1 MSNFWQVVRQTA
13 DRIFRG
19 SKHSVAVI
27 TESIDRQATIQKLA
41 SGIRGLERERHDLIS
56 TIGKKVYSLHQRGKV
71 RNRDVLKDC
80 VRIDEMGQQMED
92 LQQQIEQIR
101 RLAATEEEIVV
112 ELEDEELL
120 TDEEAAAP
128 EEAAAAPEEVATPEE
143 VEEEEVATEP
153 PGEEQQPEPIEPE
166 PPSPHGD
173 EPKDSQQY

>member
-1 MSNFWQVVRQTA
+1 MSSFWQVIRQTA

-41 SGIRGLERERHDLIS
+41 SGMRGLERERHDLIS

-71 RNRDVLKDC
+71 RNRDVLNDC
-80 VRIDEMGQQMED
+80 VRIDEIGQQMED

-112 ELEDEELL
+112 ELEDEESL
-120 TDEEAAAP
+120 TDEEA
-128 EEAAAAPEEVATPEE
+128 ATPEE

-166 PPSPHGD
+166 SPSPPGD

>member
-1 MSNFWQVVRQTA
+1 MSNFWQVIRQTA
-13 DRIFRG
+13 DRVFRG

-41 SGIRGLERERHDLIS
+41 SGIRGLEHERHDLIS

-71 RNRDVLKDC
+71 RNRDVLNDC
-80 VRIDEMGQQMED
+80 VRIDEIGQQMAD

-112 ELEDEELL
+112 ELEDEESL
-120 TDEEAAAP
+120 TDEEAAA
-128 EEAAAAPEEVATPEE
+128 PEE

-166 PPSPHGD
+166 PPDTNWD
-173 EPKDSQQY
+173 EPDDSQQY

>member
-1 MSNFWQVVRQTA
+1 MSNFWQVVKQTA
-13 DRIFRG
+13 DRVFRG

-41 SGIRGLERERHDLIS
+41 SRMRGLERERHDLIS

-71 RNRDVLKDC
+71 RNRDVLNDC
-80 VRIDEMGQQMED
+80 VRIDEIGQQLED

-101 RLAATEEEIVV
+101 RQAATEEEIVV
-112 ELEDEELL
+112 EIEDEESL

-128 EEAAAAPEEVATPEE
+128 EEEATPKE

-166 PPSPHGD
+166 PPDTNWD
-173 EPKDSQQY
+173 EPDTSQQY